1 MVGVESGQSQD
12 FGGLGE
18 VRWLRTSVSDS
29 VVWVPLG
36 PLVRVREEY
45 PPFMFFFDTMSDPKT
60 VSGSARIGALTV
72 TGTLSVMVVCCAR
85 TSLWLALQSARWR
98 KERRDYLLSRWCR

>member
-12 FGGLGE
+12 SGGLGE

-45 PPFMFFFDTMSDPKT
+45 PPFIFFDIIQCQIQRQLVGLP
-60 VSGSARIGALTV
+60 A
-72 TGTLSVMVVCCAR
+72 
-85 TSLWLALQSARWR
+85 
-98 KERRDYLLSRWCR
+98 